1 MVYSLPN
8 GSLIFY
14 PFTAEKYRHEIHS
27 TIYRQVIIL
36 GAASLF
42 RYYYLF
48 IFLSGKCLLI
58 IASQCKMLTA
68 ELLPFFYH
76 SLQFALFLYSHSIIF
91 FGDNIFEAI
100 SFCSWIH
107 FASLFGNINSHN
119 AFIILYAATVHAL
132 STSCMAFFSFFCSLF
147 KWNQQTNK
155 FAVFMLC
162 AKFKQTKN
170 QRVKLKWSVD
180 VMLSLSESSKH

>member
-48 IFLSGKCLLI
+48 TFLSGKCLLI
-58 IASQCKMLTA
+58 IASQCSQQNSFLFSIT
-68 ELLPFFYH
+68 LYNLHSFY
-76 SLQFALFLYSHSIIF
+76 
-91 FGDNIFEAI
+91 
-100 SFCSWIH
+100 
-107 FASLFGNINSHN
+107 
-119 AFIILYAATVHAL
+119 ILIPL
-132 STSCMAFFSFFCSLF
+132 FFSVIISSKRFPFVLEFTLHLSSATLTRTMPLLFYMPRQCMHSPPPAWHFFPSSVVYL
-147 KWNQQTNK
+147 NETNK
-155 FAVFMLC
+155 QINLRYLC
-162 AKFKQTKN
+162 CAQNSNKRKT
-170 QRVKLKWSVD
+170 
-180 VMLSLSESSKH
+180 SE

>member
-48 IFLSGKCLLI
+48 TFLSGKCLLI

-76 SLQFALFLYSHSIIF
+76 SLQFALFSYSHSIIF
-91 FGDNIFEAI
+91 SVII
-100 SFCSWIH
+100 SSKRFPFVLEFTLHLSSATLTRTMPLLFYMPRQCMHSPPPAWH
-107 FASLFGNINSHN
+107 FFPSSVVYLNE
-119 AFIILYAATVHAL
+119 
-132 STSCMAFFSFFCSLF
+132 
-147 KWNQQTNK
+147 TNK
-155 FAVFMLC
+155 QINLRYLC
-162 AKFKQTKN
+162 CAQNSNKRKT
-170 QRVKLKWSVD
+170 
-180 VMLSLSESSKH
+180 SE